1 MENNRVQDSGVR
13 EQLRPCPFCGGGPV
27 WDYYT
32 VGVWDE
38 SEDRWNVSCDTCGIT
53 FEEGFKTRKEAFE
66 AWNRRTETA
75 SDTLM
80 RVFAYDATC
89 GVCDKRKERTAK
101 VIDKS
106 VGRLSISDFDWIG
119 KCEKC
124 GNEIQYSFDF
134 CPYCGAELEW
144 SE

>member
-1 MENNRVQDSGVR
+1 MENNRVQDSGAR
-13 EQLRPCPFCGGGPV
+13 EQLRPCPFCGGEANIYQMHF
-27 WDYYT
+27 WDRTYT
-32 VGVWDE
+32 CECSD
-38 SEDRWNVSCDTCGIT
+38 CGIET
-53 FEEGFKTRKEAFE
+53 KPMNTEAE
-66 AWNRRTETA
+66 AIEARNRRTETA

-89 GVCDKRKERTAK
+89 GVCDKRKEWTAK

-106 VGRLSISDFDWIG
+106 VGRHSISDFDWIG

-134 CPYCGAELEW
+134 CPYCGARLEW